1 LARIAAV
8 CTETVRQRAAHYR
21 GNDAILGSARH
32 FQWPQFGGAVGFEDN
47 GGFWPGGTLLMP
59 LIRRS
64 IHGGWSSEWTF
75 VAAATSSAIGL
86 GSLWRFA
93 YLAGEHG
100 GARFVLVYLLC
111 TLLVAAPVLVALV
124 VLGARGRADPVRAI
138 EAVALESAVSRRWRG
153 IGYLSVIVALL
164 ILSYFSVIGG
174 WLLVYLQWLYNGD
187 LAAAS
192 ARQIGEQF
200 GHLLENTPLQL
211 FAHFLFMATAWLVVA
226 LGINRG
232 VGLLVRLAL
241 PVLLLLLMMLVLYAF
256 RMGNMS
262 AALTFLFMPGD
273 AEFSWDAAL
282 TALGQAFFSFSLS
295 MGGMMA
301 YGAYL
306 PDRKPIMRLILTV
319 VLLDTLV
326 AVLAGLAIFPL
337 VFAQRLEPSVGP
349 GLMFVTLPYIFGNVQ
364 SGDLVGTAFFALV
377 LLAALGSA
385 IALLEP
391 GTAWLAQRLKW
402 RRSLAALVLA
412 GISWLF
418 GLLTIFSFSLWPQ
431 WRPGG
436 KTLFAWID
444 WISADVLLPVC
455 GLLIAI
461 FVGWRMRRES
471 ARDELFVEHP
481 RFFAA
486 WHFLLRFVAPPAVL
500 MILVV
505 GIYRVVVD

>member
-1 LARIAAV
+1 
-8 CTETVRQRAAHYR
+8 
-21 GNDAILGSARH
+21 
-32 FQWPQFGGAVGFEDN
+32 
-47 GGFWPGGTLLMP
+47 MP
-59 LIRRS
+59 LIRES

-93 YLAGEHG
+93 WLAGEHG
-100 GARFVLVYLLC
+100 GARFVLMYLLC
-111 TLLVAAPVLVALV
+111 VLLVAAPVLVALV
-124 VLGARGRADPVRAI
+124 VLGTRGRADPVRAI
-138 EAVALESAVSRRWRG
+138 ETVALESAVSRRWRG
-153 IGYLSVIVALL
+153 VGYLGLIAGLL

-174 WLLVYLQWLYNGD
+174 WLLTYLHGLQAGD
-187 LAAAS
+187 FAAAS

-200 GHLLENTPLQL
+200 GHLLDNMPLQV
-211 FAHFLFMATAWLVVA
+211 FAHFLFMAIVCLVVA

-232 VGLLVRLAL
+232 VGLLVRLVL

-262 AALTFLFMPGD
+262 AALGFLFVPGD
-273 AEFSWDAAL
+273 AEFRWESAL

-295 MGGMMA
+295 MGGMIA

-306 PDRKPIMRLILTV
+306 PDRKPIVRLVLGVVALDTV
-319 VLLDTLV
+319 VAL
-326 AVLAGLAIFPL
+326 LAGLAIFPL

-364 SGDLVGTAFFALV
+364 GGDLVGTAFFALV
-377 LLAALGSA
+377 LLAAFGAA

-391 GTAWLAQRLKW
+391 ATAWVVQRFRW
-402 RRSLAALVLA
+402 RRTAAALALA
-412 GISWLF
+412 GLAWLL

-436 KTLFAWID
+436 RTLFAWID
-444 WISADVLLPVC
+444 WVSADVLLPLC
-455 GLLIAI
+455 GLLIAV

-481 RFFAA
+481 RLFVL
-486 WHFLLRFVAPPAVL
+486 WHGLLRYVVPPA
-500 MILVV
+500 ILLILIA
-505 GIYRVVVD
+505 GIYRVVWA

>member
-1 LARIAAV
+1 
-8 CTETVRQRAAHYR
+8 
-21 GNDAILGSARH
+21 
-32 FQWPQFGGAVGFEDN
+32 
-47 GGFWPGGTLLMP
+47 
-59 LIRRS
+59 
-64 IHGGWSSEWTF
+64 
-75 VAAATSSAIGL
+75 
-86 GSLWRFA
+86 
-93 YLAGEHG
+93 
-100 GARFVLVYLLC
+100 
-111 TLLVAAPVLVALV
+111 
-124 VLGARGRADPVRAI
+124 I
-138 EAVALESAVSRRWRG
+138 EAVALESAVRRRWRG

-256 RMGNMS
+256 LMGNMS

-364 SGDLVGTAFFALV
+364 SGDLVGTA
-377 LLAALGSA
+377 
-385 IALLEP
+385 
-391 GTAWLAQRLKW
+391 
-402 RRSLAALVLA
+402 
-412 GISWLF
+412 
-418 GLLTIFSFSLWPQ
+418 
-431 WRPGG
+431 
-436 KTLFAWID
+436 
-444 WISADVLLPVC
+444 
-455 GLLIAI
+455 
-461 FVGWRMRRES
+461 
-471 ARDELFVEHP
+471 
-481 RFFAA
+481 
-486 WHFLLRFVAPPAVL
+486 
-500 MILVV
+500 
-505 GIYRVVVD
+505 